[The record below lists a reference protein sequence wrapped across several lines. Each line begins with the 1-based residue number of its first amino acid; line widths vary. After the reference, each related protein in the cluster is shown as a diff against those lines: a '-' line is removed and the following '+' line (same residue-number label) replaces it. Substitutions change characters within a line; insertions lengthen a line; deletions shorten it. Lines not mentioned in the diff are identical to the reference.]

1 MAQRFNRLVI
11 AHLPQG
17 DFYCNWRSGVFEKTL
32 KPHCWM
38 SISQARKLIK
48 KATGKYVGK
57 LQILSAEESLIH
69 SVYEA

>member
-1 MAQRFNRLVI
+1 
-11 AHLPQG
+11 
-17 DFYCNWRSGVFEKTL
+17 
-32 KPHCWM
+32 M